1 MPEGG
6 SAMNRANVA
15 VIGGGIV
22 GLAHAWMAAERGRS
36 VVLFERG
43 AKAEMASVRNF
54 GMVWPIGQPPGERY
68 ETALLSRRR
77 WLELRDRAGLWATE
91 CGAVHTAHE
100 ADELAVIADFA
111 AAAPKLGIAC
121 ELLAP
126 AEAVRRF
133 PALNPNRLLG
143 VLSSP
148 TELCV
153 DPRQAIATLPKF
165 LAEQFPAVTLRFG
178 AAVTGIDMPTV
189 TAAGGEKWQV
199 DRAVVCGG
207 ADFETLFPQVYSTS
221 GLTHCKLQMMATGPQ
236 PDGWRLGTHVAG
248 GLTLGHYKS
257 FEVAG
262 SLAKLKA
269 RIAEQYPACVKF
281 GIHVMASQNGLGEVI
296 IGDSHEYDADMSPFD
311 KAEIDAIILDYLRTL
326 VRLPDWGIVRR
337 WSGVYAKH
345 PTLTQFVAEP
355 QPNCQIL
362 SSPGGAG
369 MTLSFGLA
377 ERFWEAVEAK

>member
-1 MPEGG
+1 
-6 SAMNRANVA
+6 MNRADVA

-68 ETALLSRRR
+68 ETAMLSRRR

-100 ADELAVIADFA
+100 PDELAVLAEFA
-111 AAAPKLGIAC
+111 TAAPKLGIAC
-121 ELLAP
+121 ELLTP
-126 AEAVRRF
+126 ADAVGRF

-143 VLSSP
+143 VLYSP

-165 LAEQFPAVTLRFG
+165 LAEKFPALTLRFG
-178 AAVTGIDMPTV
+178 TTATDIDMPTV
-189 TAAGGEKWQV
+189 TTAGGETWRV

-207 ADFETLFPQVYSTS
+207 ADFETLFPQVYAAS
-221 GLTHCKLQMMATGPQ
+221 GLTRCKLQMMATAPQ
-236 PDGWRLGTHVAG
+236 PGGWRLGTHIAG

-257 FEVAG
+257 FEVCP
-262 SLAKLKA
+262 SLPALKA
-269 RIAEQYPACVKF
+269 RFAEQYPVHQKY
-281 GIHVMASQNGLGEVI
+281 GIHVMASQNHLGEVV

-311 KAEIDAIILDYLRTL
+311 KAEIDELILDYLRTL
-326 VRLPDWGIVRR
+326 VRLPDSDIVRR
-337 WSGVYAKH
+337 WNGVYAKH

-355 QPNCQIL
+355 QPNCHVV

-377 ERFWEAVEAK
+377 ERFWEVRSQS